1 MKSLLECIGGKIN
14 SVTVK
19 YRVVI
24 NTVLVLFLSI
34 IIEIG
39 TCQSWKKKKNNTR
52 KSY

>member
-1 MKSLLECIGGKIN
+1 MKSLSERIGGKIN

-24 NTVLVLFLSI
+24 NTVLVLFLSVSI
-34 IIEIG
+34 GIG
-39 TCQSWKKKKNNTR
+39 TCQSCCCSKNNTR